1 MNEMRMELLRQ
12 NPWKLMFKLCI
23 PSIIGMLV
31 IGLYSFMDAIF
42 VGQMIGTSA
51 MGAVS
56 VAYPF
61 TLFNSG
67 IATLVGIG
75 SASVLSRAVGKKD
88 TVTVN
93 KIMGNLIVLVAILSA
108 VVTAVGMI
116 FTRQLLMLS
125 GAEGEILNLAEKY
138 LRVIFIGS
146 LFVNFAQ
153 SANMVMRGEGIMK
166 KAMSFMMIGA
176 ILNIALDP
184 LMILSFGDNGIL
196 GAAAATVISQIT
208 QAIITLLYFV
218 RKSKT
223 IRIHKV
229 RLERS
234 LLPQIFSI
242 GFSAMLMQ
250 VMSFVQQTLLYNA
263 ASRYGGDT
271 QIILIGAAL
280 RLQMFSFIPLWGMSQ
295 GLQPAVG
302 TNYGAG
308 DYERV
313 KKITNVF
320 LISSTMLAMFF
331 WIPIELFPS
340 TFLGLF
346 IKDTTIVSEGIESL
360 RLIFCIFPSLG
371 MMIMGLTFFQAI
383 GSAKKAS
390 ILVLLRQIAIFI
402 PMVLLLPRLMGIS
415 GVWMASPI
423 TDFVVFVLTLA
434 LLIGEYRKFDTI
446 KKKRE
451 FATE

>member
-346 IKDTTIVSEGIESL
+346 IKDTAIVSEGIGSL

>member
-75 SASVLSRAVGKKD
+75 SASVLSRAIGKKD

-346 IKDTTIVSEGIESL
+346 IKDTAIVSEGIGSL

>member
-346 IKDTTIVSEGIESL
+346 IKDTTIVSEGIGSL